1 MGSAHSNPSISFI
14 TIFPKIS
21 PFSFY
26 LGGDEIQKVVVMN
39 YSPEQT
45 SVNAVNF
52 KNRKKVTFKEHTLEP
67 IIFFHNCID
76 GDRLPLLLDVMQKM
90 FQANKGTFFTHA

>member
-1 MGSAHSNPSISFI
+1 MCLISDLCG
-14 TIFPKIS
+14 TKV
-21 PFSFY
+21 PFFH
-26 LGGDEIQKVVVMN
+26 LGGDEIQKVVVLN

-52 KNRKKVTFKEHTLEP
+52 KNRKKVTFKEHTMEP
-67 IIFFHNCID
+67 IVFFHNCIN

-90 FQANKGTFFTHA
+90 FQSNKGGISKFDMNLVIQLQ